1 MQWPR
6 FWESSKF
13 FLRCLWWMLFFSD
26 SQIIVTPSKTRHAQ
40 IRMMSWSIGALST
53 FQKLWWSLSSS
64 SSTWPY
70 FKKGLTSLKII
81 IFYFPL
87 SGPFSLPA
95 AFTDVFWLTPH
106 SVLKG
111 NREYRASRMFHFY
124 WQMLRLCQGQL
135 PSNLYDSTLE
145 ERGEE
150 KGRIT

>member
-1 MQWPR
+1 MV
-6 FWESSKF
+6 KAF
-13 FLRCLWWMLFFSD
+13 FLWFTNNSHPIKDTTL
-26 SQIIVTPSKTRHAQ
+26 AQ

-87 SGPFSLPA
+87 SGTFSLPA

-145 ERGEE
+145 ERGKKRAELHRNERQAYVE
-150 KGRIT
+150 KASRH